1 MLGREPTP
9 MIPKRILDC
18 GEELLALGHRKHF
31 REYSAGQTNQMN
43 QSRNKMHRAARS
55 GFFIFALVFYAS
67 LFSSA
72 IRAQSPPPP
81 PPTPP
86 AAGESSSKNADD
98 TVPVPPKTDSEKD
111 LAALPAMDR
120 LAAVKDIEIGTYYLN
135 KGNVD
140 AAIDRLHDA
149 AVSYPTYA
157 EPWRL
162 MGIAYEKKGMLGEAI
177 KADQE
182 YLRLYPHAQI
192 RKKLE
197 AHIENLQKKQQ
208 REAEKHPAK

>member
-1 MLGREPTP
+1 
-9 MIPKRILDC
+9 MIPKRILEC
-18 GEELLALGHRKHF
+18 GEELSALGYCEHF
-31 REYSAGQTNQMN
+31 WKNSVSQLHQMN
-43 QSRNKMHRAARS
+43 QTRNKMHFKTKMQGATAS
-55 GFFIFALVFYAS
+55 AFFVLALIFCGAF
-67 LFSSA
+67 FSTA
-72 IRAQSPPPP
+72 THAQTPPPPP

-98 TVPVPPKTDSEKD
+98 AVPVPPKTDSEKD

-135 KGNVD
+135 KGNID

-149 AVSYPTYA
+149 ASSYPTYA

-208 REAEKHPAK
+208 RETEKHSAK

>member
-1 MLGREPTP
+1 

-18 GEELLALGHRKHF
+18 GEELLPSGQRRRF
-31 REYSAGQTNQMN
+31 VNYSLSRTNQMN
-43 QSRNKMHRAARS
+43 QTRNKMQRQNKTRRIIALA
-55 GFFIFALVFYAS
+55 FFVFASVFAGA

-72 IRAQSPPPP
+72 TFAQTQPPPP

-86 AAGESSSKNADD
+86 AAGESSSKTTDD
-98 TVPVPPKTDSEKD
+98 AVPVPPKSDSEKD

-162 MGIAYEKKGMLGEAI
+162 MGIAYEKKGQLGEAI

>member
-1 MLGREPTP
+1 
-9 MIPKRILDC
+9 
-18 GEELLALGHRKHF
+18 
-31 REYSAGQTNQMN
+31 MN
-43 QSRNKMHRAARS
+43 QSRNKMQFKIKMQRAIAAA
-55 GFFIFALVFYAS
+55 FFVLAIIFIAS
-67 LFSSA
+67 LFSNA
-72 IRAQSPPPP
+72 TRAQSQPPPP
-81 PPTPP
+81 PPPPP
-86 AAGESSSKNADD
+86 AAGESSSRNADSD
-98 TVPVPPKTDSEKD
+98 SVPTPPKTDAEKD

-120 LAAVKDIEIGTYYLN
+120 LAAVKDIEIGTYYMN
-135 KGNVD
+135 KGNLD

-162 MGIAYEKKGMLGEAI
+162 MGIAYEKKGLLGEAI

>member
-1 MLGREPTP
+1 MHLRTK
-9 MIPKRILDC
+9 MQRAAAAAFF
-18 GEELLALGHRKHF
+18 LLAL
-31 REYSAGQTNQMN
+31 
-43 QSRNKMHRAARS
+43 
-55 GFFIFALVFYAS
+55 IFGAS
-67 LFSSA
+67 LFSSVA
-72 IRAQSPPPP
+72 RAQTPPPP
-81 PPTPP
+81 PPP
-86 AAGESSSKNADD
+86 AAGESSSKTEADA
-98 TVPVPPKTDSEKD
+98 VPVPPKTDSEKD

-120 LAAVKDIEIGTYYLN
+120 LAAVKDIEIGTYYMN
-135 KGNVD
+135 KGNLD

-208 REAEKHPAK
+208 HEAEKHPAK

>member
-1 MLGREPTP
+1 
-9 MIPKRILDC
+9 MIPKRILEC
-18 GEELLALGHRKHF
+18 GEQA
-31 REYSAGQTNQMN
+31 SAIGNHKYFLKCSVGQTNLMN
-43 QSRNKMHRAARS
+43 QSRNKMQRTTASA
-55 GFFIFALVFYAS
+55 FFIFALIFAS
-67 LFSSA
+67 ALFSSA
-72 IRAQSPPPP
+72 TLAQTQPPPP

-86 AAGESSSKNADD
+86 AAGESSSKNSDADA
-98 TVPVPPKTDSEKD
+98 VPVPPKTDSEKD

-120 LAAVKDIEIGTYYLN
+120 LAAVKDIEIGTYYMN
-135 KGNVD
+135 KGNLD

-162 MGIAYEKKGMLGEAI
+162 MGIAYEKKGMLSEAI

-197 AHIENLQKKQQ
+197 AHVEILQKRQQ
-208 REAEKHPAK
+208 HEAEKHPPK

>member
-1 MLGREPTP
+1 M
-9 MIPKRILDC
+9 
-18 GEELLALGHRKHF
+18 HRKIKK
-31 REYSAGQTNQMN
+31 Q
-43 QSRNKMHRAARS
+43 RATAAAFS
-55 GFFIFALVFYAS
+55 VLAFIFVAS

-72 IRAQSPPPP
+72 VRAQTPPPPP

-86 AAGESSSKNADD
+86 AAGESSSKTTDAD
-98 TVPVPPKTDSEKD
+98 TVPVPPKTDAEKD
-111 LAALPAMDR
+111 LAALPTMDR
-120 LAAVKDIEIGTYYLN
+120 LAAVKDIEIGTYYMN
-135 KGNVD
+135 KGNLD

-162 MGIAYEKKGMLGEAI
+162 MGIAYEKKGMLGDAI

-197 AHIENLQKKQQ
+197 AHIEALQKKQQ
-208 REAEKHPAK
+208 REAEKHPTK

>member
-1 MLGREPTP
+1 
-9 MIPKRILDC
+9 MIPKRILEC
-18 GEELLALGHRKHF
+18 GDESPTLARFGNF
-31 REYSAGQTNQMN
+31 PVGQSHQMN
-43 QSRNKMHRAARS
+43 QSRNNMQFKKNIQRATATAL
-55 GFFIFALVFYAS
+55 FIFAICFAAS
-67 LFSSA
+67 LFSGA
-72 IRAQSPPPP
+72 TRAQTQPPPP
-81 PPTPP
+81 
-86 AAGESSSKNADD
+86 ASGESSSKNADAD
-98 TVPVPPKTDSEKD
+98 AVPTPPKTDAEKD

-120 LAAVKDIEIGTYYLN
+120 LAAVKDIEIGTYYMN
-135 KGNVD
+135 KGNLD

-162 MGIAYEKKGMLGEAI
+162 MGIAYEKKGLLGEAI

>member
-1 MLGREPTP
+1 
-9 MIPKRILDC
+9 MIPKRILQC
-18 GEELLALGHRKHF
+18 GDEI
-31 REYSAGQTNQMN
+31 SAVARRLRFLNVRSGQTHQMN
-43 QSRNKMHRAARS
+43 QSRIQMPLRIKSQRAAAAP
-55 GFFIFALVFYAS
+55 FVVLALIFAAP
-67 LFSSA
+67 LFA
-72 IRAQSPPPP
+72 GAVRAQTPPPP
-81 PPTPP
+81 PPPPP
-86 AAGESSSKNADD
+86 AAGESSSKTNDADA
-98 TVPVPPKTDSEKD
+98 VPVPPKTDAEKD

-120 LAAVKDIEIGTYYLN
+120 LAAVKDIEIGTYYMN
-135 KGNVD
+135 KGNLD

-162 MGIAYEKKGMLGEAI
+162 MGVAYEKKGMLAEAI

-197 AHIENLQKKQQ
+197 AHIENMQKKQQ
-208 REAEKHPAK
+208 HEAEKHPAK

>member
-1 MLGREPTP
+1 
-9 MIPKRILDC
+9 
-18 GEELLALGHRKHF
+18 
-31 REYSAGQTNQMN
+31 MN
-43 QSRNKMHRAARS
+43 QSRIQMHPQIKMQRTASAA
-55 GFFIFALVFYAS
+55 FFILIFVCGAS

-72 IRAQSPPPP
+72 ARAQTPPPPP

-86 AAGESSSKNADD
+86 AAGESSSKTEADA
-98 TVPVPPKTDSEKD
+98 VPVPPKTDAEKD

-120 LAAVKDIEIGTYYLN
+120 LAAVKDIEIGTYYMN
-135 KGNVD
+135 KGNLD

-162 MGIAYEKKGMLGEAI
+162 MGIAYEKKGILGEAI

-208 REAEKHPAK
+208 REAEKHPTK

>member
-1 MLGREPTP
+1 MS
-9 MIPKRILDC
+9 
-18 GEELLALGHRKHF
+18 ALTRV
-31 REYSAGQTNQMN
+31 RNYLAGQAHQMN
-43 QSRNKMHRAARS
+43 QSRNKMQFKIMIKRAAAS
-55 GFFIFALVFYAS
+55 ALFIFTFIFAAPLLPNATLS
-67 LFSSA
+67 
-72 IRAQSPPPP
+72 QSQPPPP
-81 PPTPP
+81 PPPPP
-86 AAGESSSKNADD
+86 AAGESSSKNADAD
-98 TVPVPPKTDSEKD
+98 AVPAPPKTDAEKD

-120 LAAVKDIEIGTYYLN
+120 LAAVKDIEIGTYYMN
-135 KGNVD
+135 KGNLD

-162 MGIAYEKKGMLGEAI
+162 MGIAYEKKGLLGEAI

>member
-1 MLGREPTP
+1 MR
-9 MIPKRILDC
+9 
-18 GEELLALGHRKHF
+18 
-31 REYSAGQTNQMN
+31 
-43 QSRNKMHRAARS
+43 SRFAAS
-55 GFFIFALVFYAS
+55 FFALSLIVGAALSAS
-67 LFSSA
+67 A
-72 IRAQSPPPP
+72 AHAQSTAPPPP
-81 PPTPP
+81 PPAT
-86 AAGESSSKNADD
+86 GESSSKNADAD
-98 TVPVPPKTDSEKD
+98 TPATPPKTDAEKD

-120 LAAVKDIEIGTYYLN
+120 LAAVKDIEIGTYYMN
-135 KGNVD
+135 KGNLD

-197 AHIENLQKKQQ
+197 AHIEELQKKQQ
-208 REAEKHPAK
+208 REAQKQKSK

>member
-1 MLGREPTP
+1 VFALARYAPVF
-9 MIPKRILDC
+9 ILTLIFAAVFVP
-18 GEELLALGHRKHF
+18 GAAR
-31 REYSAGQTNQMN
+31 AQGQT
-43 QSRNKMHRAARS
+43 
-55 GFFIFALVFYAS
+55 
-67 LFSSA
+67 
-72 IRAQSPPPP
+72 PPP

-86 AAGESSSKNADD
+86 AAGESSSKNADAD
-98 TVPVPPKTDSEKD
+98 AVPVPPKTDAEKD

-120 LAAVKDIEIGTYYLN
+120 LTAVKDIEIGTYYLN
-135 KGNVD
+135 KGNLD

-162 MGIAYEKKGMLGEAI
+162 MGIAYEKKGQLGEAI

-197 AHIENLQKKQQ
+197 AHIQDLQKKQQ
-208 REAEKHPAK
+208 REAQKHPAK

>member
-1 MLGREPTP
+1 M
-9 MIPKRILDC
+9 
-18 GEELLALGHRKHF
+18 F
-31 REYSAGQTNQMN
+31 RTGQSRQMN
-43 QSRNKMHRAARS
+43 HSRIHMRLKIKMQRTTAAA
-55 GFFIFALVFYAS
+55 FFVLSFLFGGS
-67 LFSSA
+67 LFSSLA
-72 IRAQSPPPP
+72 RAQTPPPP
-81 PPTPP
+81 PPPP
-86 AAGESSSKNADD
+86 AAGESSSKTNADE
-98 TVPVPPKTDSEKD
+98 VPVPPKTDSEKD

-120 LAAVKDIEIGTYYLN
+120 LAAVKDIEIGTYYMN
-135 KGNVD
+135 KGNLD

-162 MGIAYEKKGMLGEAI
+162 MGIAYEKKGMLTEAI

-208 REAEKHPAK
+208 HEAEKHPTK

>member
-1 MLGREPTP
+1 V
-9 MIPKRILDC
+9 DQ
-18 GEELLALGHRKHF
+18 
-31 REYSAGQTNQMN
+31 SNQMN
-43 QSRNKMHRAARS
+43 QTRNKMQHQTRVQRATVSAL
-55 GFFIFALVFYAS
+55 FVFVVIFASA
-67 LFSSA
+67 LFSSGA
-72 IRAQSPPPP
+72 LAQTQPPPP

-86 AAGESSSKNADD
+86 AAGESSSKNADAD
-98 TVPVPPKTDSEKD
+98 AVPVPPKTDAEKD
-111 LAALPAMDR
+111 LASLPAMDR
-120 LAAVKDIEIGTYYLN
+120 LAAVKDIEIGQYYMN
-135 KGNVD
+135 KGNLD

-162 MGIAYEKKGMLGEAI
+162 MGIAYEKKGQLGEAI

-197 AHIENLQKKQQ
+197 AHIEELQKKQQ
-208 REAEKHPAK
+208 REAQKHPAK

>member
-1 MLGREPTP
+1 MSA
-9 MIPKRILDC
+9 
-18 GEELLALGHRKHF
+18 LARYSRF
-31 REYSAGQTNQMN
+31 RNFRSGQTRQMN
-43 QSRNKMHRAARS
+43 QSRIQMHLKIKIQRAATT
-55 GFFIFALVFYAS
+55 FFALAFIFAVS
-67 LFSSA
+67 LFA
-72 IRAQSPPPP
+72 GAAHAQTPPPP
-81 PPTPP
+81 PPPPPP
-86 AAGESSSKNADD
+86 AAGESSSKTD
-98 TVPVPPKTDSEKD
+98 PVSLDQPPPPPKTDAEKD

-120 LAAVKDIEIGTYYLN
+120 LAAVKDIEIGTYYMN
-135 KGNVD
+135 KGNLD

-162 MGIAYEKKGMLGEAI
+162 MGIAYEKKGILGEAI

-197 AHIENLQKKQQ
+197 AHIEELQKKQQ
-208 REAEKHPAK
+208 HDAQKHPAK

>member
-1 MLGREPTP
+1 
-9 MIPKRILDC
+9 MIPKRILEC
-18 GEELLALGHRKHF
+18 GDEATALTRF
-31 REYSAGQTNQMN
+31 QNFLAGQAHQMN
-43 QSRNKMHRAARS
+43 QSRNKMQFKIRVPRITATI
-55 GFFIFALVFYAS
+55 FFIFVICSAAS

-72 IRAQSPPPP
+72 ARAQSQPPPP
-81 PPTPP
+81 PPPP
-86 AAGESSSKNADD
+86 AAGESSSKNADAD
-98 TVPVPPKTDSEKD
+98 AVPTPPKTDAEKD

-120 LAAVKDIEIGTYYLN
+120 LAAVKDIEIGTYYMN
-135 KGNVD
+135 KGNLD

-162 MGIAYEKKGMLGEAI
+162 MGIAYEKKGLLGEAI

-197 AHIENLQKKQQ
+197 AHIEVLQKKQQ
-208 REAEKHPAK
+208 RETQKHPAK

>member
-1 MLGREPTP
+1 
-9 MIPKRILDC
+9 
-18 GEELLALGHRKHF
+18 
-31 REYSAGQTNQMN
+31 MN
-43 QSRNKMHRAARS
+43 QSRIQMHLKIKIQRAAT
-55 GFFIFALVFYAS
+55 FFALAFIFAVS
-67 LFSSA
+67 LFA
-72 IRAQSPPPP
+72 GAVHAQTPPPP
-81 PPTPP
+81 PPPPPP
-86 AAGESSSKNADD
+86 AAGESSSKTD
-98 TVPVPPKTDSEKD
+98 PVSLDQPPPPPKTDAEKD

-120 LAAVKDIEIGTYYLN
+120 LAAVKDIEIGTYYMN
-135 KGNVD
+135 KGNLD

-197 AHIENLQKKQQ
+197 AHIEELQKKQQ
-208 REAEKHPAK
+208 HDAQKHPAK

>member
-1 MLGREPTP
+1 
-9 MIPKRILDC
+9 MIPKRILEC
-18 GEELLALGHRKHF
+18 GDGASAFARSSRLRNF
-31 REYSAGQTNQMN
+31 RLGQTHQMN
-43 QSRNKMHRAARS
+43 QSRNQMHLKIRIPRAAIAPL
-55 GFFIFALVFYAS
+55 FVLAFIFTIS
-67 LFSSA
+67 LFSSVA
-72 IRAQSPPPP
+72 RAQTPPPPP

-86 AAGESSSKNADD
+86 AAGESSSKTEANA
-98 TVPVPPKTDSEKD
+98 VPVPPKTDSEKD

-120 LAAVKDIEIGTYYLN
+120 LAAVKDIEIGTYYMN
-135 KGNVD
+135 KGNLD
-140 AAIDRLHDA
+140 AALDRLRDA
-149 AVSYPTYA
+149 AASYPTYA

-162 MGIAYEKKGMLGEAI
+162 MGIAYEKKDMLGEAI

-208 REAEKHPAK
+208 REVEKHPTK

>member
-1 MLGREPTP
+1 VCAFAQSSRFQNC
-9 MIPKRILDC
+9 R
-18 GEELLALGHRKHF
+18 
-31 REYSAGQTNQMN
+31 SGQTHQMN
-43 QSRNKMHRAARS
+43 RSRIQMQLKIKMRRANVAA
-55 GFFIFALVFYAS
+55 FFVLAFIFGAS
-67 LFSSA
+67 LFSSVA
-72 IRAQSPPPP
+72 RAQTPPPPP

-86 AAGESSSKNADD
+86 TAGESSSKTEADA
-98 TVPVPPKTDSEKD
+98 VPVPPKTDAEKD
-111 LAALPAMDR
+111 LATLPAMDR
-120 LAAVKDIEIGTYYLN
+120 LAAVKDIEIGTYYMN
-135 KGNVD
+135 KGNLD

-162 MGIAYEKKGMLGEAI
+162 LGIAYEKKGMLGEAI

-197 AHIENLQKKQQ
+197 VHIENLQKKQQ
-208 REAEKHPAK
+208 REVEKHPTK